1 MQSRVILDQTQI
13 ALIIDRLCY
22 QISETH
28 KTFQDTVIIG
38 VQPRGVDLAER
49 IVARLQHIFPHEK
62 IQYGKLDITFYR
74 DDFRRADRAFSPSVT
89 DIPFSI
95 EQKNVI
101 LIDDVLFTGRTIR
114 SALDALLD
122 YGRPKDVE
130 LVVLIDRRLQ
140 RHVPI
145 QAKYIGKTIDSI
157 ISEKVKVYWQKKDG
171 VDKIEIISEPKLNLN
186 N

>member
-1 MQSRVILDQTQI
+1 MHRSLFLRCEIHWKLNSVILTQPQRLSPVLSLHFHRFNRISDVHLIPRFFSAADI
-13 ALIIDRLCY
+13 AATGDNN
-22 QISETH
+22 H
-28 KTFQDTVIIG
+28 
-38 VQPRGVDLAER
+38 
-49 IVARLQHIFPHEK
+49 PHF
-62 IQYGKLDITFYR
+62 G